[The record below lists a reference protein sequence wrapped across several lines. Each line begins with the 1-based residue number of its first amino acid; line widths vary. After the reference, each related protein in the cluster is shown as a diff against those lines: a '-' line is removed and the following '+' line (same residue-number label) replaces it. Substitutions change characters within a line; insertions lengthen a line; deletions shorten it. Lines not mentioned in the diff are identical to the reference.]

1 MQYLVSSDEMKA
13 FDKYTIESVG
23 IPALVL
29 MERAAY
35 ATTEEICRRFPA
47 GAAGADCAGRRVL
60 VLAGCGNN
68 GGEDRKSTRLNSS
81 HIH

>member
-29 MERAAY
+29 MERGAC
-35 ATTEEICRRFPA
+35 ATTAEICRR
-47 GAAGADCAGRRVL
+47 
-60 VLAGCGNN
+60 
-68 GGEDRKSTRLNSS
+68 
-81 HIH
+81 